1 MRPKANPGTDG
12 GGGDG
17 GRRPRR
23 TAWCASILLVVTT
36 LVALNTV
43 GVILRSAP
51 ERETTDQTYRRQMM
65 ARFNRGDPF
74 RQNSTTRRREQD
86 GGLARTHAN
95 DNSHNSVPLNQRD
108 ATLSPDGGRLGRVWD
123 ASGSAAAAALSPVL
137 CETEKRA
144 ISPGTEVRVATVSV
158 PLPSSREGETKTFR
172 IATYG
177 KHDIVSG
184 SILTNGN
191 WEPQTADHIKTALA
205 EKEGSVFIDI
215 GANIGYF
222 GLYMATLGYNVIAVE
237 ASQENVN
244 LIRYS
249 LCMNPEL
256 KSKIKLHHVALADK
270 RMRCT
275 MASPE
280 GNSGNMNMDCKEEES
295 RALDFSGWVHW
306 SGRRQREEVVMTV
319 PLDEVV
325 GKDERV
331 DVLKIDTEG
340 FEYHALVGGQKHVLS
355 KVRYMQSEFSPFMLR
370 KQHSD
375 PVEYL
380 ELLRKHGL
388 QVHYQGDIV
397 RDFGKLVGSIARDS
411 IVDITASR
419 RASTSLKVAPPKL
432 ELKLLYENHVIA
444 GANVKVGVR
453 EAGHTNLIRGHI
465 EREENVYQLTA
476 HAIEEGW
483 SKLVV
488 DAGSNHGAVAA
499 FAALQGAMVEAV
511 EMQEELSRV
520 VSENAR
526 ANGVNVKV
534 INAAI
539 SSSVGTVSY
548 SGHQIAEGAIAQLA
562 PPSQDAPT
570 VASITLDD
578 LIGSRHVAMLKIDV
592 EGADLLALSSADA
605 SFAAHRV
612 DHSVV
617 EFGPPSRWTA
627 VTGQSAADGVSVMTK
642 IRNHGYHVR
651 VIRSFAWDAARGMIS
666 DNTIREATRFNVQYL
681 ELVNEADDE
690 QLVRAMSTCN
700 CESYLWFARRNQ

>member
-1 MRPKANPGTDG
+1 MLLSFVVVLNLNALMMQGANG
-12 GGGDG
+12 
-17 GRRPRR
+17 
-23 TAWCASILLVVTT
+23 
-36 LVALNTV
+36 
-43 GVILRSAP
+43 
-51 ERETTDQTYRRQMM
+51 
-65 ARFNRGDPF
+65 AR
-74 RQNSTTRRREQD
+74 
-86 GGLARTHAN
+86 L
-95 DNSHNSVPLNQRD
+95 
-108 ATLSPDGGRLGRVWD
+108 GRLGRVWD

-144 ISPGTEVRVATVSV
+144 ISPGTEGRVGTVSV
-158 PLPSSREGETKTFR
+158 PLPSSRGEETKTFR

-177 KHDIVSG
+177 KHDVVSG

-280 GNSGNMNMDCKEEES
+280 GNSGNMNMDCKEVG
-295 RALDFSGWVHW
+295 RALDFTGWLHW
-306 SGRRQREEVVMTV
+306 SGRRQREETVMTV
-319 PLDEVV
+319 PLDDVV
-325 GKDERV
+325 GKNERV
-331 DVLKIDTEG
+331 DVMKIDTQG
-340 FEYHALVGGQKHVLS
+340 FEYNALVGGQKHVLP
-355 KVRYMQSEFSPFMLR
+355 KLRYLQSEFSPFMLQ
-370 KQHSD
+370 KQHTNPED
-375 PVEYL
+375 YL
-380 ELLRKHGL
+380 KLLGGHGL
-388 QVHYQGDIV
+388 EVHYQGAPV
-397 RDFGKLVGSIARDS
+397 RDSVFLRTLPRDA
-411 IVDITASR
+411 IVDITAR
-419 RASTSLKVAPPKL
+419 RVAPAPAPAPAPKPQSTL
-432 ELKLLYENHVIA
+432 IFATHRIV
-444 GANVKVGVR
+444 GTDMRVGVR
-453 EAGHTNLIRGHI
+453 SYSHTGLISGHFA
-465 EREENVYQLTA
+465 REENVYQLTW
-476 HAIEEGW
+476 HAIEEGE
-483 SKLVV
+483 SKLVL
-488 DAGSNHGAVAA
+488 DAGANHGTVAV
-499 FAALQGAMVEAV
+499 FAALKGGEVEAM
-511 EMQEELSRV
+511 EMQEELSNV
-520 VSENAR
+520 VSENAQ
-526 ANGVNVKV
+526 ANDVSVKV
-534 INAAI
+534 INKAI

-562 PPSQDAPT
+562 PPSIHAPSA
-570 VASITLDD
+570 ASTPLDD
-578 LIGSRHVAMLKIDV
+578 LIGVRHVAMLKIDV